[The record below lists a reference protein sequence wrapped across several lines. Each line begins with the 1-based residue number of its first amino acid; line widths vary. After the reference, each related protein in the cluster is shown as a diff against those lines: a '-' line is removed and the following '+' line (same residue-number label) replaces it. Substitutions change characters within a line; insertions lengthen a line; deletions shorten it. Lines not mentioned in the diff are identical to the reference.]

1 LDNTTLQGPFSA
13 DARPCTALPYW
24 LLWTPTHVF
33 IGVERR
39 FGKGGRAIGMNS
51 PPRGRRRARRPLL
64 RLAGLGAVF
73 VLALGLGAGIAFVS
87 RGGLNLP
94 GGGAEPPRQAAGDP
108 AQATEPLQADATTTS
123 IEDTRKEGEEEAPTS
138 AHNIGVWYDAEVRRW
153 AIFNQD
159 LAPMARG
166 ASFDVHVLSGGSA
179 FVHQATAENTAEDE
193 TYLNAP
199 FSNANPD
206 VVPSVTQNWNPGGF
220 GGTYN
225 DHPVGV
231 RYDADV
237 RQWVIFNEDG
247 EQMPEGADF
256 NVTVLPL
263 GEPAFVQRATSG
275 NITENRTYIDDPRV
289 NGDPTAILFAI
300 PRRREG

>member
-1 LDNTTLQGPFSA
+1 M
-13 DARPCTALPYW
+13 
-24 LLWTPTHVF
+24 V
-33 IGVERR
+33 
-39 FGKGGRAIGMNS
+39 
-51 PPRGRRRARRPLL
+51 
-64 RLAGLGAVF
+64 RLAGLGGVF
-73 VLALGLGAGIAFVS
+73 VLAVGLGAGIALVS
-87 RGGLNLP
+87 QGGLSLP
-94 GGGAEPPRQAAGDP
+94 RGAEPPGQAAGDP
-108 AQATEPLQADATTTS
+108 SETGPLRADATTTS
-123 IEDTRKEGEEEAPTS
+123 IEGARRREGAGNPGPSEGGEEEASTG

-231 RYDADV
+231 RYDTEA

-247 EQMPEGADF
+247 EAMPEGAAF

-263 GEPAFVQRATSG
+263 GEPAFVHRATPA
-275 NITENRTYIDDPRV
+275 NVTENWTYVDDPRV
-289 NGDPTAILFAI
+289 NGDPDAILFAT
-300 PRRREG
+300 PRQRGG